1 MKGLEKHIIDTM
13 KEWQI
18 KIGYQ
23 EGEMKLYY
31 PGSTL
36 IELLD
41 LPEDIGEDGLHQ
53 ALDEFFKWEEPLLGK
68 ITISGNM
75 ERYCLTIPKEGC
87 AYVAEQVED
96 PVFLKR
102 FLEVITDKNAT
113 MEQVR
118 ACFLSY
124 AKECNLT
131 LHEEDESGDEL
142 GHVFYFEGE
151 TEETYVYCVEQDVF
165 GITYHRFTWQ
175 DFKRL

>member
-18 KIGYQ
+18 KIGYR

-41 LPEDIGEDGLHQ
+41 LPEEIGEDGL
-53 ALDEFFKWEEPLLGK
+53 ALALKEFFQKEEPTLGK
-68 ITISGNM
+68 MTISGSM

-87 AYVAEQVED
+87 AYVAEQVKD

-102 FLEVITDKNAT
+102 LLNVINDKNAT
-113 MEQVR
+113 MQQVR
-118 ACFLSY
+118 ACFLTY
-124 AKECNLT
+124 AKEYDLT
-131 LHEEDESGDEL
+131 MHEEDDTGNGL

-151 TEETYVYCVEQDVF
+151 TEDTYVYCVEQDEF

-175 DFKRL
+175 DFTRI